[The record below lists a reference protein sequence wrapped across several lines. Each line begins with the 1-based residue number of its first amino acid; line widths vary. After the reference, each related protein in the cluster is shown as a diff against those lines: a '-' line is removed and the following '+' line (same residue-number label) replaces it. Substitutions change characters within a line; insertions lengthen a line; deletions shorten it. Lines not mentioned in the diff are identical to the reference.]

1 MIRSLRTGITGL
13 RSNQLRLDVIGN
25 NISGVN
31 TVGFKRSRV
40 LFQDALTQ
48 RIATGGQLHGP
59 NATNPSYVGHG
70 VAVGAV
76 DQVWS
81 QGAFE
86 YTNLPTD
93 LAIAGDGFFIAG
105 TPQGNVLTR
114 AGAFSFDAD
123 GYLVSPSGLRI
134 QGWSAGPDGAIH
146 TGELGDVRINP
157 SMTSPAT
164 RTSEM
169 TVEGNLSAD
178 REVGADDPL
187 TMSSVIYDGTGRAHL
202 RPTRVRR
209 FLVRRRPDPH
219 PFRACGPRAAR
230 GRG

>member
-76 DQVWS
+76 DAVDAVGS
-81 QGAFE
+81 CAPRSE
-86 YTNLPTD
+86 A
-93 LAIAGDGFFIAG
+93 LAAA
-105 TPQGNVLTR
+105 VLCCQQIW
-114 AGAFSFDAD
+114 
-123 GYLVSPSGLRI
+123 L
-134 QGWSAGPDGAIH
+134 
-146 TGELGDVRINP
+146 EL
-157 SMTSPAT
+157 TA
-164 RTSEM
+164 
-169 TVEGNLSAD
+169 
-178 REVGADDPL
+178 
-187 TMSSVIYDGTGRAHL
+187 
-202 RPTRVRR
+202 
-209 FLVRRRPDPH
+209 
-219 PFRACGPRAAR
+219 
-230 GRG
+230 

>member
-114 AGAFSFDAD
+114 AGAFSFA
-123 GYLVSPSGLRI
+123 I
-134 QGWSAGPDGAIH
+134 ASAQWP
-146 TGELGDVRINP
+146 
-157 SMTSPAT
+157 
-164 RTSEM
+164 
-169 TVEGNLSAD
+169 
-178 REVGADDPL
+178 EVG
-187 TMSSVIYDGTGRAHL
+187 
-202 RPTRVRR
+202 
-209 FLVRRRPDPH
+209 
-219 PFRACGPRAAR
+219 
-230 GRG
+230 